1 MPVTPHIVV
10 DSFAGRRVAILGLA
24 RSGRAAARAL
34 VAGGAQI
41 LAWDDNPAVRGAV
54 AAEIPL
60 CDLAQADW
68 RHIPALVL
76 SPGIPH
82 RYPEPHPAVRRA
94 REAGTEIIGD
104 IELLGRAQPEA
115 RYVGITGTNGKSTTT
130 ALIGHILAS
139 AGQRVEIGGNLG
151 TAALALAPL
160 GSEGTYVLELS
171 SFQLELIGSL
181 AFDVAVL
188 LNITPDHLDRHGGM
202 AGYIAAK
209 RRIFAHQSAAS
220 TAIVGID
227 DPICRAL
234 ADELRRAG
242 PNVGRG
248 RVVPISVTE
257 RAPGGVYV
265 DRGGLVD
272 ATRRQPIAVL
282 DLALAERLPGSHNW
296 QNAAAAYAA
305 ARSLGVAAE
314 DAAGAI
320 RSFPGLAHR
329 QELVDTI
336 DGVRFINDSKATN
349 ADAAEKALA
358 CYEAIYWI
366 AGGLPKAGGI
376 TPLVPY
382 FGRLRH
388 AYLIGTATEEFAATL
403 GNSVPFTRCGDLATA
418 TAAAAERARRDGVPG
433 AVVLLSPACA
443 SYDQFAN
450 FEVRGDA
457 FRAFVAGLRNAGRR
471 RRARPHPNPHPTAG
485 EGREGVRARGPRS
498 AAESPR

>member
-1 MPVTPHIVV
+1 MPIAPHIVV
-10 DSFAGRRVAILGLA
+10 DSFAGRRVAVLGLA
-24 RSGRAAARAL
+24 RSGRAAVRAL
-34 VAGGAQI
+34 AAGGAQI
-41 LAWDDNPAVRGAV
+41 LAWDDDPAVRASL
-54 AAEIPL
+54 AAEMPL
-60 CDLAQADW
+60 CDLAAADW
-68 RHIPALVL
+68 RQIPALVL

-82 RYPEPHPAVRRA
+82 RYPEPHPAVLRA
-94 REAGTEIIGD
+94 RAAGSEIIGD
-104 IELLGRAQPEA
+104 IELLGRARPDA

-130 ALIGHILAS
+130 ALIGHILTA
-139 AGQRVEIGGNLG
+139 ARRRVEIGGNLG
-151 TAALALAPL
+151 TPALSLAPL
-160 GSEGTYVLELS
+160 GGEGTYVLECS

-209 RRIFAHQSAAS
+209 RRIFARQRAAS

-242 PNVGRG
+242 PNGGPGRI
-248 RVVPISVTE
+248 VPISVTQSV
-257 RAPGGVYV
+257 PDGVYV
-265 DRGGLVD
+265 DRGRLVD
-272 ATRRQPIAVL
+272 AIGGPPNAVL
-282 DLALAERLPGSHNW
+282 DLAQAERLPGSHNW

-305 ARSLGVAAE
+305 ARSVGVAAK
-314 DAAGAI
+314 AAADAI

-336 DGVRFINDSKATN
+336 DGVRYINDSKATN

-376 TPLVPY
+376 TPLTPY
-382 FGRLRH
+382 FRRLRH

-403 GNSVPFTRCGDLATA
+403 GSSVPFTRCGDLATA
-418 TAAAAERARRDGVPG
+418 TQAAAEQARRDGASG

-450 FEVRGDA
+450 FEARGDA
-457 FRAFVAGLRNAGRR
+457 FRALVAERRAAGLDHA
-471 RRARPHPNPHPTAG
+471 
-485 EGREGVRARGPRS
+485 EGRPR
-498 AAESPR
+498 

>member
-1 MPVTPHIVV
+1 MPGAAHIVV
-10 DSFAGRRVAILGLA
+10 DFYKGRRVAVLGLA

-34 VAGGAQI
+34 KAGGARI
-41 LAWDDNPAVRGAV
+41 LAWDDDPVVRETL
-54 AAEIPL
+54 AAEVPL
-60 CDLAQADW
+60 CDPEQADW
-68 RHIPALVL
+68 RDIAALVL

-82 RYPEPHPAVRRA
+82 TYPEPHPAVLRA
-94 REAGTEIIGD
+94 REAGAEIIGD
-104 IELLGRAQPEA
+104 IELLGRAQTAA

-130 ALIGHILAS
+130 ALIGHILAA
-139 AGQRVEIGGNLG
+139 AGRRVETGGNLG
-151 TAALALAPL
+151 TASLSLSPL
-160 GSEGTYVLELS
+160 GSAGTYVLELS
-171 SFQLELIGSL
+171 SFQLELIESL

-202 AGYIAAK
+202 DGYIAAK
-209 RRIFAHQSAAS
+209 RRIFAHQGAAS

-227 DPICRAL
+227 DPICRAIC
-234 ADELRRAG
+234 DELRREG
-242 PNVGRG
+242 PA
-248 RVVPISVTE
+248 RVVPISVNE

-265 DRGGLVD
+265 ERGQLVD
-272 ATRRQPIAVL
+272 ATGRQPIHVL
-282 DLALAERLPGSHNW
+282 DLGEAERLPGSHNW

-336 DGVRFINDSKATN
+336 DGVRYINDSKATN

-376 TPLVPY
+376 APLAPY
-382 FGRLRH
+382 FRRLRH

-403 GNSVPFTRCGDLATA
+403 GSSVPFTRCGDLGTA
-418 TAAAAERARRDGVPG
+418 LRAAAEDARRDGVAG

-443 SYDQFAN
+443 SYDQFAH
-450 FEVRGDA
+450 FEARGDA
-457 FRAFVAGLRNAGRR
+457 FRSLVAE
-471 RRARPHPNPHPTAG
+471 RRAGG
-485 EGREGVRARGPRS
+485 EGQSR
-498 AAESPR
+498 

>member
-1 MPVTPHIVV
+1 MPAARHIVV
-10 DSFAGRRVAILGLA
+10 DSFAGRCVAILALA
-24 RSGRAAARAL
+24 RSGRAAAHAL
-34 VAGGAQI
+34 AAGGAQI
-41 LAWDDNPAVRGAV
+41 LAWDDNQAVRDSLAG
-54 AAEIPL
+54 EIPL
-60 CDLAQADW
+60 CDLAKADW
-68 RHIPALVL
+68 QQIGALIL

-82 RYPEPHPAVRRA
+82 SYPEPHLAVRRA
-94 REAGTEIIGD
+94 REAGSEIIGD
-104 IELLGRAQPEA
+104 IELLGRAQRGA

-130 ALIGHILAS
+130 ALLGHILAS

-151 TAALALAPL
+151 TSALALAPL
-160 GSEGTYVLELS
+160 GRDGIYVLEAS
-171 SFQLELIGSL
+171 SFQLELITSL

-188 LNITPDHLDRHGGM
+188 LNVTPDHLDRHGGM
-202 AGYIAAK
+202 DGYIAAK
-209 RRIFAHQSAAS
+209 RRIFAHRGAAS

-227 DPICRAL
+227 GAICRGI
-234 ADELRRAG
+234 ADELRAG
-242 PNVGRG
+242 PG
-248 RVVPISVTE
+248 RVVPISVNE
-257 RAPGGVYV
+257 RTPGGVYV
-265 DRGGLVD
+265 EGGRLVD
-272 ATRRQPIAVL
+272 ATGGQPIAVL

-305 ARSLGVAAE
+305 ARAVGVAVE
-314 DAAGAI
+314 EAAGAI

-376 TPLVPY
+376 TPLAPY
-382 FGRLRH
+382 FRRLRH
-388 AYLIGTATEEFAATL
+388 AYLIGTAMEEFAATL
-403 GNSVPFTRCGDLATA
+403 GSSVPFTRCGDLAAA
-418 TAAAAERARRDGVPG
+418 TAAAAVRARRDGVPG

-457 FRAFVAGLRNAGRR
+457 FRALVAE
-471 RRARPHPNPHPTAG
+471 RRA
-485 EGREGVRARGPRS
+485 GREGRTR
-498 AAESPR
+498 

>member
-1 MPVTPHIVV
+1 MPGAAHIVV
-10 DSFAGRRVAILGLA
+10 DFYKGRRVAVLGLA

-34 VAGGAQI
+34 KAGGARI
-41 LAWDDNPAVRGAV
+41 LAWDDDPVVRETL
-54 AAEIPL
+54 AAEVPL
-60 CDLAQADW
+60 CDPEQADW
-68 RHIPALVL
+68 RDIAALVL

-82 RYPEPHPAVRRA
+82 TYPEPHPAVLRA
-94 REAGTEIIGD
+94 REAGAEIIGD
-104 IELLGRAQPEA
+104 IELLGRAQTA
-115 RYVGITGTNGKSTTT
+115 ALYVGITGTNGKSTTT
-130 ALIGHILAS
+130 ALIGHILAA
-139 AGQRVEIGGNLG
+139 AGRRVETGGNLG
-151 TAALALAPL
+151 TASLSLSPL
-160 GSEGTYVLELS
+160 GSAGTYVLELS
-171 SFQLELIGSL
+171 SFQLELIESL

-202 AGYIAAK
+202 DGYIAAK
-209 RRIFAHQSAAS
+209 RRIFAHQGAAS

-227 DPICRAL
+227 DPICRAIC
-234 ADELRRAG
+234 DELRREG
-242 PNVGRG
+242 PA
-248 RVVPISVTE
+248 RVVPISVNE

-265 DRGGLVD
+265 ERGQLVD
-272 ATRRQPIAVL
+272 ATGRQPIHVL
-282 DLALAERLPGSHNW
+282 DLGEAERLPGSHNW

-336 DGVRFINDSKATN
+336 DGVRYINDSKATN

-376 TPLVPY
+376 APLAPY
-382 FGRLRH
+382 FRRLRH

-403 GNSVPFTRCGDLATA
+403 GSSVPFTRCGDLGTA
-418 TAAAAERARRDGVPG
+418 LRAAAEDARRDGVAG

-443 SYDQFAN
+443 SYDQFAH
-450 FEVRGDA
+450 FEARGDA
-457 FRAFVAGLRNAGRR
+457 FRSLVAE
-471 RRARPHPNPHPTAG
+471 RRAGG
-485 EGREGVRARGPRS
+485 EGQSR
-498 AAESPR
+498 